1 MEFGAGIILINNN
14 NEVLLLLR
22 DDKPEIPYPNQWDIP
37 GGRIED
43 GETPDVTIRREM
55 LEELG
60 LESLSDFRLFKIYT
74 SDNLTDFIFWKRINL
89 NPSEIILTEGQRLK
103 YFSLDEIQKTKLAFN
118 YNKVIEEFFE
128 EVIKN
133 E

>member
-60 LESLSDFRLFKIYT
+60 LASLTDFRLFKIYI

-89 NPSEIILTEGQRLK
+89 NPNEIILTEGQSLK
-103 YFSLDEIQKTKLAFN
+103 YFSFDEIQKTKLAFN

>member
-1 MEFGAGIILINNN
+1 MNFGAGIILVNSN

-22 DDKPEIPYPNQWDIP
+22 DDNPQIPFPNQWDIP
-37 GGRIED
+37 GGKIEE
-43 GETPDVTIRREM
+43 GESPDVTIKREM
-55 LEELG
+55 AEELG
-60 LESLSDFRLFKIYT
+60 LKSLSDFRLFKIYT

-89 NPSEIILTEGQRLK
+89 TPEELTLSEGQKLK
-103 YFSLDEIQKTKLAFN
+103 YFSLDEIRKTNLAFN
-118 YNKVIEEFFE
+118 YNQVLEEFFF

>member
-60 LESLSDFRLFKIYT
+60 LKSLSDFRLFKIYT

-89 NPSEIILTEGQRLK
+89 NPNEILLTEGQSLK
-103 YFSLDEIQKTKLAFN
+103 YFSFDEIQKTKLAFN

>member
-1 MEFGAGIILINNN
+1 MNFGAGIILINSN

-22 DDKPEIPYPNQWDIP
+22 DDNPQIPFPNQWDIP
-37 GGRIED
+37 GGKIEE
-43 GETPDVTIRREM
+43 GETPDVTIKREM
-55 LEELG
+55 SEELG
-60 LESLSDFRLFKIYT
+60 LKSLSDFRLFKIYT

-89 NPSEIILTEGQRLK
+89 NPEEIILTEGKKLK
-103 YFSLDEIQKTKLAFN
+103 YFRLDEIRKTNLAFN
-118 YNKVIEEFFE
+118 YNHVLEEFFD

>member
-1 MEFGAGIILINNN
+1 MNFGAGIILINSN

-22 DDKPEIPYPNQWDIP
+22 DDNPEIPFPNKWDIP
-37 GGRIED
+37 GGKIEE
-43 GETPDVTIRREM
+43 GETPEVTIKREM
-55 LEELG
+55 AEELG
-60 LESLSDFRLFKIYT
+60 LKSLSEFRLFKIYT

-89 NPSEIILTEGQRLK
+89 TPEVLTLSEGQKLK
-103 YFSLDEIQKTKLAFN
+103 YFSLDEIIKTNLAFN
-118 YNKVIEEFFE
+118 YNQVLEEFFE

>member
-1 MEFGAGIILINNN
+1 MNFGAGIILVNSN

-22 DDKPEIPYPNQWDIP
+22 DDNPQIPFPNQWDIP
-37 GGRIED
+37 GGKIEE
-43 GETPDVTIRREM
+43 GESPDVTIKREM
-55 LEELG
+55 AEELG
-60 LESLSDFRLFKIYT
+60 LKSLSDFRLFKIYT

-89 NPSEIILTEGQRLK
+89 TPEELTLSEGQKLK
-103 YFSLDEIQKTKLAFN
+103 YFSLDEIRKTNLAFN
-118 YNKVIEEFFE
+118 YNQVLEEFFN

>member
-60 LESLSDFRLFKIYT
+60 HESLSDFRLFKIYT

-103 YFSLDEIQKTKLAFN
+103 YFSFDEIQKTKLAFN

>member
-103 YFSLDEIQKTKLAFN
+103 YFSFDEIQKTKLAFN

>member
-60 LESLSDFRLFKIYT
+60 LKSLSDFRLFKIYT

-89 NPSEIILTEGQRLK
+89 NPNENIAYRR
-103 YFSLDEIQKTKLAFN
+103 TKF
-118 YNKVIEEFFE
+118 KVF
-128 EVIKN
+128 
-133 E
+133 

>member
-60 LESLSDFRLFKIYT
+60 LKSLSDFRLFKIYK

-89 NPSEIILTEGQRLK
+89 NPDQINLTEGQRLK
-103 YFSLDEIQKTKLAFN
+103 YFSFDEIKKTKLAFN

>member
-1 MEFGAGIILINNN
+1 MNFGAGIILINSN

-22 DDKPEIPYPNQWDIP
+22 DDKSEIPYPNQWDIP
-37 GGRIED
+37 GGKIEE
-43 GETPDVTIRREM
+43 GETPDVTIKREM
-55 LEELG
+55 AEELG
-60 LESLSDFRLFKIYT
+60 LKSLSDFRLFKIYN

-89 NPSEIILTEGQRLK
+89 NPEEIILIEGQKLK
-103 YFSLDEIQKTKLAFN
+103 YFSLDEIRKTKLAFN
-118 YNKVIEEFFE
+118 YNKVFEEFFD